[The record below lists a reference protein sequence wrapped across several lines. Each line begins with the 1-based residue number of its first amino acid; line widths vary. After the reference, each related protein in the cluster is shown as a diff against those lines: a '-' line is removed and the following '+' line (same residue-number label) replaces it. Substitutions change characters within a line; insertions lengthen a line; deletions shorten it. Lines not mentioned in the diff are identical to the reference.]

1 MPYKHNESRRH
12 KIEKSRYKV
21 MNWHEYNNGLRR
33 RGDITIW
40 FTEAAIA
47 EWRPTRTGARGR
59 PQEYSNLAIETA
71 LFIRQVFHLPLRQTE
86 GFMNS
91 LAGIMKVDITIPDF
105 SSLSRRSIKLPQH
118 TLTKAM
124 EPGSLVIVDSTG
136 LKVYGKDDWHQEKHD
151 VAARRTWRKLHLA
164 VDENHQLLAC
174 ELTPPEIGDPTA
186 IPDLLAQIDTPFDTF
201 IADGAYDGEPI
212 SQAVLNHQPDAQVII
227 PPHKTAVR
235 SATGDSQRDGHIRVI
250 EQHGRIAW
258 QKKTGYGLRNYA
270 ELAVQRYKRI
280 FGNAMKARALPQQK
294 TEAWISASAL
304 NRMANLGMPVS
315 VKL

>member
-270 ELAVQRYKRI
+270 ELAVQR
-280 FGNAMKARALPQQK
+280 NAF
-294 TEAWISASAL
+294 SA
-304 NRMANLGMPVS
+304 VS
-315 VKL
+315 

>member
-1 MPYKHNESRRH
+1 MPYKHNESRRY

-21 MNWHEYNNGLRR
+21 TNWHEYNNGLRR

-40 FTEAAIA
+40 FTETAIS
-47 EWRPTRTGARGR
+47 EWRPAMTGARGR
-59 PQEYSNLAIETA
+59 PQEYSDIAIETV

-91 LAGIMKVDITIPDF
+91 LARIMKADITIPDF
-105 SSLSRRSIKLPQH
+105 SSISKRSIALPRH
-118 TLTKAM
+118 ILTKAM
-124 EPGSLVIVDSTG
+124 KPGSLVIVDSTG
-136 LKVYGKDDWHQEKHD
+136 LKVYGKDEWHQEKHD
-151 VAARRTWRKLHLA
+151 VPARRTWRKLHLA

-174 ELTPPEIGDPTA
+174 ELTTPEVGDPTA
-186 IPDLLAQIDTPFDTF
+186 FPDLLIQIDTPFK
-201 IADGAYDGEPI
+201 ILMGDGAYDGEPI
-212 SQAVLNHQPDAQVII
+212 FRAILNHQPDAQVII

-235 SATGDSQRDGHIRVI
+235 SAAGDTQRDGHIRVI
-250 EQHGRIAW
+250 DQHGRIAW

-270 ELAVQRYKRI
+270 ELAVQRYKRS
-280 FGNAMKARALPQQK
+280 FGNAMKARTLPQQK

-304 NRMANLGMPVS
+304 NRMTNLGMPVS

>member
-1 MPYKHNESRRH
+1 MT
-12 KIEKSRYKV
+12 
-21 MNWHEYNNGLRR
+21 NWHEYNNGLRR

-40 FTEAAIA
+40 FTGAAIA

-59 PQEYSNLAIETA
+59 PQEYSNLAIETT

-105 SSLSRRSIKLPQH
+105 SSLSKRSIKLPRH

-136 LKVYGKDDWHQEKHD
+136 LKVYGKDEWHQEKHG
-151 VAARRTWRKLHLA
+151 VPARRTWRKLHLA

-186 IPDLLAQIDTPFDTF
+186 IPDLLAQIDTPFETF

-212 SQAVLNHQPDAQVII
+212 SHAVLNQQPNAQVII

-235 SATGDSQRDGHIRVI
+235 SAAGDTQRDGHIKVI
-250 EQHGRIAW
+250 DQHGRIAW

-280 FGNAMKARALPQQK
+280 FGKAMKARAVPQQK

-304 NRMANLGMPVS
+304 NRMTNLGMPVS
-315 VKL
+315 VKF